1 MVGGGHLLPRL
12 LWDVGAERSA
22 IYLISVIFR
31 KMNLAASVQIAPCV
45 PSFRGDLPVGPCV
58 NLGVPKS
65 RHPNGVK
72 GSRISLGTTSV

>member
-31 KMNLAASVQIAPCV
+31 KMNLAASVADCTMRPVIQ
-45 PSFRGDLPVGPCV
+45 RGFAG
-58 NLGVPKS
+58 
-65 RHPNGVK
+65 
-72 GSRISLGTTSV
+72 GSVC